1 VAIAAAPLAMET
13 SSRALMREGSGRSVM
28 PGGSGG
34 TEVVI
39 ELLAGP
45 GGGVEGRGTL
55 PAGRLPGSLG
65 RLHLRWE
72 KAGDSEVSAI
82 SMEFASVNETT

>member
-1 VAIAAAPLAMET
+1 MAMET
-13 SSRALMREGSGRSVM
+13 NSRVLMREGSGRSVM

-39 ELLAGP
+39 GLPAGP

-65 RLHLRWE
+65 RLHLRGE
-72 KAGDSEVSAI
+72 KAGDSGVSAI
-82 SMEFASVNETT
+82 SMEFASVKEKT